1 MPPAIL
7 LLLLIAALMHA
18 TWNVLLKTASDPLR
32 TAGRGMLVG
41 AAALIPLAL
50 VGWSISGQPPIPADA
65 WRLAVLSGLLEAA
78 YFIFLSAA
86 YRRGDLSLVY
96 PIARGTAPVL
106 AVGVGVVILGERLEL
121 AGWIGVGLLLTG
133 ILGLQKPWAIL
144 RRGSTLPHHVRE
156 AAGFAL
162 LTGVT
167 IASYSAVDRDGA
179 RLIDPLF
186 YAAMLWT
193 FTTIFLMTWIGVAVL
208 RDRRRLAAGGPSAA
222 LAAAAVEPPS
232 GEEDAGQ
239 PGPLGRLLRRTWV
252 RAGIGGLITVAAYLF
267 VLIAYRFAP
276 LTAVAPLRESAIV
289 LISGWGSFRMKEATN
304 RRDASARIG
313 LAVLVLIGAV
323 LLAAEG

>member
-1 MPPAIL
+1 VPPAIL

-50 VGWSISGQPPIPADA
+50 IGWWISDRPAIPADA
-65 WRLAVLSGLLEAA
+65 WRLAILSGLLEAA

-106 AVGVGVVILGERLEL
+106 SVGFGVVILGERLEL
-121 AGWIGVGLLLTG
+121 AGWIGVGLLLIG
-133 ILGLQKPWAIL
+133 ILGLQKPWAIF
-144 RRGSTLPHHVRE
+144 RRGSRLPRAVQQ

-167 IASYSAVDRDGA
+167 IASYSAVDREGA
-179 RLIDPLF
+179 RLVDPLF

-193 FTTIFLMTWIGVAVL
+193 FTTIFLLSWIGLAVR
-208 RDRRRLAAGGPSAA
+208 RDRRRAAEGDPPAAGDEPAGDEADDAA
-222 LAAAAVEPPS
+222 QATRPGVL
-232 GEEDAGQ
+232 GQ
-239 PGPLGRLLRRTWV
+239 LLRRTWV

-289 LISGWGSFRMKEATN
+289 LISGWGSFRMKEATT
-304 RRDASARIG
+304 RRDASTRIG
-313 LAVLVLIGAV
+313 LAVLVLVGAV